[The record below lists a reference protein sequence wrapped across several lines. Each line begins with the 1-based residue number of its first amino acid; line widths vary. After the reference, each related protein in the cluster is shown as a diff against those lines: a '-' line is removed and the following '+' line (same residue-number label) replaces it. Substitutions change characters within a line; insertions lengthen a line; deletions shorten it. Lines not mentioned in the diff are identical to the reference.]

1 MRTRRGWRSLA
12 AAKSQWSSDISFA
25 KDLRRLGKDPIRRPS
40 LVGPRRSVH
49 DFQQFLAALAP
60 QTERTGKKSR

>member
-1 MRTRRGWRSLA
+1 
-12 AAKSQWSSDISFA
+12 
-25 KDLRRLGKDPIRRPS
+25 
-40 LVGPRRSVH
+40 VGPRRSVH